1 MGIKSHFQNL
11 KLMGKLLLGFFTIGM
26 TTTLLVGYFGL
37 GGLADFIDVTEKMS
51 DVRLP
56 AVQSS
61 LSLKADISEIK
72 SAERTLIVQNLSREE
87 RNIQYNKLE
96 TAFNDFNQNCKIYQA
111 LPKSNSSET
120 QWAEF
125 TVQSDMLRSQS
136 DKFISMSKE
145 FDRQVNANSSQL
157 YSELKKL
164 SLRDLNDSFNK
175 IESISNQIIETNIK
189 FAESGKSET
198 LGLISKTKISIII
211 ATGIGLIFAAW
222 FSMFISK
229 NVIKRPFHELISV
242 FNNVI
247 SGDLRKTI
255 DVKSNDEIGILSQYL
270 NKLIESQRQQ
280 INKIFDNTKSVTESS
295 QKLFEISKKTAVASD
310 NLLSQSNTAAASSEQ
325 ISSNLNTV
333 SSASEEV
340 SSSITEISSNSNSA
354 FRLTE
359 EANSKANVAS
369 EVMNRLGTSSAEIG
383 NIIKVITTISEQ
395 TNLLAL
401 NATIEAARAGETGK
415 GFAVVANEVKE
426 LAKETSKAT
435 DDITGRIKT
444 IQSET
449 SDAINVITQIIEST
463 KQVSNITGAIAASV
477 EQHTITTNEINRNL
491 TEASRGAALIAK
503 TNAGIAQGAD
513 EYALLSSQVE
523 VAASDLKKSA
533 DDLESKLRDEYK
545 L

>member
-1 MGIKSHFQNL
+1 
-11 KLMGKLLLGFFTIGM
+11 MGKLLVGFFTIGM
-26 TTTLLVGYFGL
+26 TTTILVGYFGL
-37 GGLADFIDVTEKMS
+37 GGLAAFIDATENMS

-56 AVQSS
+56 AVQSTV
-61 LSLKADISEIK
+61 SLKAAISEIK
-72 SAERTLIVQNLSREE
+72 SAERTLIVQNLSQGE
-87 RNIQYNKLE
+87 RNTQYNKLE
-96 TAFNDFNQNCKIYQA
+96 TAFNDFNRNCKIYQA
-111 LPKSNSSET
+111 LPKSGSEEKL
-120 QWAEF
+120 WAKF
-125 TVQSDMLRSQS
+125 IQQSDILKSQS
-136 DKFISMSKE
+136 DKFISLSK
-145 FDRQVNANSSQL
+145 DYDKRVKTNSSQL
-157 YSELKKL
+157 NAELIKISLQDL
-164 SLRDLNDSFNK
+164 SDSFNK
-175 IESISNQIIETNIK
+175 IESVTGQIIDSNIK
-189 FAESGKSET
+189 YAESGKTET

-222 FSMFISK
+222 FSSFISK
-229 NVIKRPFHELISV
+229 NVIKKPFQELISV

-255 DVKSNDEIGILSQYL
+255 IVKSNDEIGIVSQYL

-280 INKIFDNTKSVTESS
+280 IIKIFDNTKSVTESS

-310 NLLSQSNTAAASSEQ
+310 NLLNQSNTAAVSSEQ
-325 ISSNLNTV
+325 ISTNLNTV

-354 FRLTE
+354 FKLTE
-359 EANSKANVAS
+359 EANNKANFAS
-369 EVMNRLGTSSAEIG
+369 EVMNRLGASSAEIG

-449 SDAINVITQIIEST
+449 NDAINVITEIIEST
-463 KQVSNITGAIAASV
+463 KQVSNITGAIASSV

-533 DDLESKLRDEYK
+533 DELESKLRNDYK